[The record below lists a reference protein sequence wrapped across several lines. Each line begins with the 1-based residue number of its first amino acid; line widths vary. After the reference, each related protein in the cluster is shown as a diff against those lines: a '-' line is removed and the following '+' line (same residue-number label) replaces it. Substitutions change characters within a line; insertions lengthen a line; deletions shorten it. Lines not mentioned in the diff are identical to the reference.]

1 MHSEWWCVRVAF
13 FLVMFVSGIPAR
25 AQGTDSGLVP
35 VIDVMV
41 VYTSAAQAEGGP
53 ALPSLIKAAVD
64 DANTVLLNSR
74 ARAHFRLVH
83 QAKVDYTEP
92 QGWESAGLLTLDRL
106 VTPGDGYVDEVNA
119 LRDQYKADLAVLI
132 VKGSPSFKSVACLN
146 ADADH
151 AFAVIGPGGVTFVSL
166 LGRLLGCEAEIAPVE
181 ETGRVIG
188 DGAFPDSH
196 AARITN
202 ALHGVFSTVMAVQG
216 WTLPVFSNP
225 ELRVLG
231 QPLGET
237 GKADNVRTIN
247 LRAPIVSAFRGAAGL
262 GRPPTV
268 TWKYPQ

>member
-1 MHSEWWCVRVAF
+1 MCAYDRAVIPRQTHSEWWCVRVAF

-25 AQGTDSGLVP
+25 AQGTDSSVVP
-35 VIDVMV
+35 VIDVMA
-41 VYTSAAQAEGGP
+41 VYTSAAQAEGGS
-53 ALPSLIKAAVD
+53 AFVSQIKAAVD

-74 ARAHFRLVH
+74 ARARFRLIH

-92 QGWESAGLLTLDRL
+92 QAWESSGLLTLDRL
-106 VTPGDGYVDEVNA
+106 VTPGDGYLDEVSA
-119 LRDQYKADLAVLI
+119 LRDQYGADLAILI
-132 VKGSPSFKSVACLN
+132 VKGSPSFKPVAWLN

-151 AFAVIGPGGVTFVSL
+151 AFAVTTGPNGLVSL

-202 ALHGVFSTVMAVQG
+202 VLHGVFSTVMAAQG

-237 GKADNVRTIN
+237 GKANNVRTIN
-247 LRAPIVSAFRGAAGL
+247 LRSPIVSAFRG
-262 GRPPTV
+262 
-268 TWKYPQ
+268 